1 VTFVRRD
8 LSGASLRLKKAKVIR
23 ADHATTLS
31 GKGITVS
38 TVEHLLAALR
48 VMGVDNVIVEMDGP
62 EVPIM
67 DGSAAPFVYL
77 LKEAGLRRQAA
88 ARRYLAVRESME
100 IRIDGR
106 EIAIHPA
113 DRLRVSYTIDF
124 PGTFIGR
131 QTISRSLHRHVFAE
145 EIAPARTFCF
155 LQEVAALRSRG
166 LALGGSLDNAI
177 VVDED
182 GPMNRLRFPDEFV
195 RHKVLDLIGDL
206 ALLGMP
212 ILGHVVAMKA
222 GHSVHAHLV
231 DALRQPGAAEVVV
244 RSGLGEM
251 VLQPA
256 MAGASF

>member
-8 LSGASLRLKKAKVIR
+8 LSGAALRLRRAKISR

-48 VMGVDNVIVEMDGP
+48 VMGVDNVIIEMDGP

-77 LKEAGLRRQAA
+77 LKEAGFRRQAA
-88 ARRYLAVRESME
+88 ARRYLVVRESLD
-100 IRIDGR
+100 IRVDGR

-113 DRLRVSYTIDF
+113 DRLRISYTIDF

-131 QTISRSLHRHVFAE
+131 QTISRSLHRQTFTE

-155 LQEVAALRSRG
+155 LQEVSALRSRG

-195 RHKVLDLIGDL
+195 RHKVLDLVGDL

-212 ILGHVVAMKA
+212 ILGHVVATRA
-222 GHSVHAHLV
+222 GHAVHSHLI
-231 DALRQPGAAEVVV
+231 DALRQPGATEVVV
-244 RSGLGEM
+244 RSGHGEQA
-251 VLQPA
+251 LQPA
-256 MAGASF
+256 MAVASY